1 MRRLF
6 FFAFPDCGDD
16 GWNGR
21 IGSCSA
27 LETPTPA
34 YLSMS
39 TKKLRTLIQ
48 SGELMVIKTGDNTCP
63 WLIDIVEINRW
74 IDRAQVRL

>member
-1 MRRLF
+1 
-6 FFAFPDCGDD
+6 
-16 GWNGR
+16 
-21 IGSCSA
+21 
-27 LETPTPA
+27 
-34 YLSMS
+34 MS